1 MTVAKRNAE
10 IVRIAAIR
18 GIRLTA
24 DEANTLRR
32 AALTLQSWG
41 EAECGDSNNYASWA
55 IERDEETGIPYRV
68 VYPHRGAVS
77 RTRIPDREAGAL
89 RRVAKICRARGIY
102 YHHQTDPRG
111 APLYVAAHPIDATNY
126 TNGIAV

>member
-41 EAECGDSNNYASWA
+41 EGECGDSNDYASWA
-55 IERDEETGIPYRV
+55 IERDETGLPYRV
-68 VYPHRGAVS
+68 VYPRRGAVS

-89 RRVAKICRARGIY
+89 RRVARICADRGIY

-111 APLYVAAHPIDATNY
+111 APLYVAAHPIDDQNY
-126 TNGIAV
+126 PQGIAV